1 VTKPPI
7 RQTPGRKEQVRNM
20 FNSIAV
26 RYDLLNHLLS
36 FGIDRTWRKKLIRL
50 MAKENP
56 RHVLDLATGT
66 ADLAIAALEVH
77 PETITGTDISES
89 MLEIGRQKVIKLGVE
104 SKVTLLVADS
114 ENLPFKD
121 ESFDAATVA
130 FGVRNYENLSKGLA
144 EMNRVLRPGGKAY
157 ILEFAKPVK
166 FPVKQVFTFYFKI
179 ILPVIGRII
188 SKHSSAYSYLPESVE
203 VVPQGKEFLQLMTVN
218 GFRDVKAIPMTFG
231 ISLIYVGTK

>member
-188 SKHSSAYSYLPESVE
+188 SKHSSAYSYLPESVD